1 MTEKK
6 NIVVAFRIDQD
17 TKRELEEI
25 AALEHRL
32 PSSVIRILM
41 EIGLEEYRKA
51 KARAGASSNLLQ
63 LLDRK

>member
-1 MTEKK
+1 MS
-6 NIVVAFRIDQD
+6 FRISVEQRKALDA
-17 TKRELEEI
+17 I
-25 AALEHRL
+25 ARDEQR
-32 PSSVIRILM
+32 SSSNVARILM

>member
-1 MTEKK
+1 MENKPMS
-6 NIVVAFRIDQD
+6 FRISVEQRKALDA
-17 TKRELEEI
+17 I
-25 AALEHRL
+25 ARDEQRT
-32 PSSVIRILM
+32 PSSVARIFM

>member
-1 MTEKK
+1 MENKPMS
-6 NIVVAFRIDQD
+6 FRISVEQRKILDA
-17 TKRELEEI
+17 I
-25 AALEHRL
+25 ARDEQR
-32 PSSVIRILM
+32 SSSNVARILM

>member
-1 MTEKK
+1 MENKPMS
-6 NIVVAFRIDQD
+6 FRISVEQRKILDA
-17 TKRELEEI
+17 I
-25 AALEHRL
+25 ARDEQRSS
-32 PSSVIRILM
+32 SSVARILM

>member
-1 MTEKK
+1 MENKPMS
-6 NIVVAFRIDQD
+6 FRISVEQ
-17 TKRELEEI
+17 REALDAI
-25 AALEHRL
+25 ARDEQRT
-32 PSSVIRILM
+32 PSSVARILM

>member
-1 MTEKK
+1 ME
-6 NIVVAFRIDQD
+6 NRPMSFRISVEQRKALDA
-17 TKRELEEI
+17 I
-25 AALEHRL
+25 ARDEQR
-32 PSSVIRILM
+32 SSSNVARILM

>member
-6 NIVVAFRIDQD
+6 KVVVAFRIEQD

-32 PSSVIRILM
+32 PSSVMRLLL

-51 KARAGASSNLLQ
+51 QSRAGSGSNLLQ

>member
-1 MTEKK
+1 MS
-6 NIVVAFRIDQD
+6 FRISVEQ
-17 TKRELEEI
+17 REALDAI
-25 AALEHRL
+25 ARDEQR
-32 PSSVIRILM
+32 SSSNVARILM

>member
-1 MTEKK
+1 MENKPMS
-6 NIVVAFRIDQD
+6 FRISVEQ
-17 TKRELEEI
+17 REALDAI
-25 AALEHRL
+25 ARDEQR
-32 PSSVIRILM
+32 SSSNVARILM

>member
-1 MTEKK
+1 MENKPMS
-6 NIVVAFRIDQD
+6 FRISVEQRKALDA
-17 TKRELEEI
+17 I
-25 AALEHRL
+25 ARDEQR
-32 PSSVIRILM
+32 SSSNVARILM

>member
-1 MTEKK
+1 MENKPMS
-6 NIVVAFRIDQD
+6 FRISVEQRKALDA
-17 TKRELEEI
+17 I
-25 AALEHRL
+25 ARDEQRSS
-32 PSSVIRILM
+32 SSVARILM